1 MATKSISKNINVK
14 GRKQVKK
21 LVDALEHANQHR
33 GKTVNMSSTVTE
45 VKEDEVNEF
54 FVNYL

>member
-33 GKTVNMSSTVTE
+33 GKTVNMSRTVTE

>member
-14 GRKQVKK
+14 GRKQVKR
-21 LVDALEHANQHR
+21 LVDAMEHAHQHR
-33 GKTVNMSSTVTE
+33 GKTVTMSRAVTE
-45 VKEDEVNEF
+45 VKGDKVNEF